1 MQVSRGEQKKWKYIH
16 IWFWHCGFC
25 SSAKHHVRRTSHRP
39 NLISIMKDVKNLKE
53 FGSQISRSTFQ
64 LLKQSSC
71 NSCNVPSPSR
81 GDWNVIGL
89 HFWEFEGAG
98 TTCCAEISEPF
109 WLELQCF
116 QDDMKP
122 WSQRHSLTYLQQSEI
137 QSLQQ
142 FTKMVFQLTTYSPIE
157 TSRLQISECQSI
169 SNLVA
174 CSCRA
179 CSRSHAVLWRLPQFW
194 WTLGKP
200 TRPTKSLDAT
210 GWVAWK
216 QRGWKM
222 WKGK

>member
-116 QDDMKP
+116 SRRHEAMKP
-122 WSQRHSLTYLQQSEI
+122 EAFFNIFATIRNSEFTAVYKDGFSIDDIFTHWNIKASDFWMSKHI
-137 QSLQQ
+137 Q
-142 FTKMVFQLTTYSPIE
+142 
-157 TSRLQISECQSI
+157 
-169 SNLVA
+169 
-174 CSCRA
+174 
-179 CSRSHAVLWRLPQFW
+179 
-194 WTLGKP
+194 LGC
-200 TRPTKSLDAT
+200 L
-210 GWVAWK
+210 
-216 QRGWKM
+216 
-222 WKGK
+222 